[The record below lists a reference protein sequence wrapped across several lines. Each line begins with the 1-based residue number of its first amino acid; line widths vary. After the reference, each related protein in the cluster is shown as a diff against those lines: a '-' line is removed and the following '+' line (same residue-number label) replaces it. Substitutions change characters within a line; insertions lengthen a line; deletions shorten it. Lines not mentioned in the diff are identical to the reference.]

1 LRLAGI
7 TLLVLFSLQVVFY
20 FGSDLLLRNF
30 LKEKVN
36 VASGNKYEIDF
47 DEFHILFLQR
57 GITFRGLKLN
67 PVEDQFQN
75 LGDMPY
81 YRISIPEIDITGLN
95 YRFFKKEFIIG
106 TIELVNP
113 DVDFKL
119 VKKDSSNVSKPA
131 MSPISLLQE
140 EIRKSFLGSQVK
152 EIRINRLKINEADLL
167 LKNFISQKAIKAENT
182 RLLMEDIQLLQERVP
197 ATPFNAKGF
206 SFGFDNF
213 EVLLADSIH
222 TIQAKTVNVSSL
234 EQFINAKGVKIIP
247 DFSKSTKTYLKMQI
261 SIGFFIPQRLL

>member
-1 LRLAGI
+1 MEENQNQEPLPPKRKKKYLRLAGI
-7 TLLVLFSLQVVFY
+7 ALLVLFSLQVVFY

-30 LKEKVN
+30 LKEKVK

-47 DEFHILFLQR
+47 EEFHILFLQR

-67 PVEDQFQN
+67 PVEGQFQD

-119 VKKDSSNVSKPA
+119 VKKDTSDVSKPDV
-131 MSPISLLQE
+131 SPIFILQE
-140 EIRKSFLGSQVK
+140 EIRKSFLSSQVK
-152 EIRINRLKINEADLL
+152 EIRINRLKIDEADLL
-167 LKNFISQKAIKAENT
+167 LKNFISVK
-182 RLLMEDIQLLQERVP
+182 
-197 ATPFNAKGF
+197 FFGAKFF
-206 SFGFDNF
+206 SF
-213 EVLLADSIH
+213 L
-222 TIQAKTVNVSSL
+222 
-234 EQFINAKGVKIIP
+234 
-247 DFSKSTKTYLKMQI
+247 FSKGTRKY
-261 SIGFFIPQRLL
+261 